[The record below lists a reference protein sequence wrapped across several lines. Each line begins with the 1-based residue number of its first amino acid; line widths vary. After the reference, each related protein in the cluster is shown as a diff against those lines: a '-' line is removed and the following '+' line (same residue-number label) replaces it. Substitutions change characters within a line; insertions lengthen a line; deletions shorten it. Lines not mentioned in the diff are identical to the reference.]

1 MTRTGTRT
9 GTRNRNRIL
18 VGAAAAALLL
28 AACSSNPE
36 PEPTEAPT
44 EETSAPAPTETEG
57 AGSMNV
63 TEKDFSV
70 SLDPTEVPAGEV
82 AFRITNEGP
91 SVHEFVVFKTNLA
104 ADALPVDSEGAVDEE
119 GKGVEHQGEVEDI
132 AVGATANLS
141 LELDAGSYVALCNLP
156 GHYIAGMTT
165 GFTVT

>member
-1 MTRTGTRT
+1 MTRTVTRTGT
-9 GTRNRNRIL
+9 RNRIL

-36 PEPTEAPT
+36 PEPTEEPT
-44 EETSAPAPTETEG
+44 EETSAPAPTETDG

-63 TEKDFSV
+63 TEKDISV

-91 SVHEFVVFKTNLA
+91 YSVHEFVVFKTNLA

-156 GHYIAGMTT
+156 GHYTAGMTT